1 MDNVI
6 ELLTSKEVIVVYIVI
21 AVACLLCF
29 IIYLVDRNQDKRKRK
44 QNTKELN
51 KLVED
56 VNEANEALDTLE
68 ANNSDNAVADPSAGM
83 APEIVADGVD
93 VVDDDITAQIPVGA
107 IKAEENKFMPEPADL
122 QAYNSNFA
130 EELEDDTP
138 VRDDQV
144 VVANS
149 EIAPMVPEQPM
160 NIPTEVPMAPPVED
174 NMVLDQMNAV
184 VEEAAP
190 AVEVPV
196 EDLTVQDQSLVPE
209 RERIEEIVY
218 TNAEPTE
225 EEATRELQKITE
237 ELEKA
242 AQVDAPMEPVV
253 PEQPMVEEPVQ
264 EEVPTTEEVVA
275 EESLPVEEAIAAENN
290 NVVEETMENIPTP
303 EIPVSDVPAAEEV
316 TAVPEVPTPNIPVA
330 DASVAEEVVPE
341 VSTPEIPV
349 AEETVT
355 EEVNDNNIDVAR
367 YENDQEE
374 NAIISLDEL
383 ERKSEEMYAA
393 NEETQYADEGNEPIS
408 LEDLE
413 NRRQQI
419 VNSEINEE
427 VPATEEVAT
436 EELEDGNNSVAVE
449 NTEVME
455 EAPVEELETEE
466 LTFDDHEESK
476 RTFKS
481 TPFISPVFGFDRSN
495 SISNK
500 ERIAQKEKA
509 DKFLSNLKD
518 LQNRLNSN

>member
-44 QNTKELN
+44 QNTKELK

-56 VNEANEALDTLE
+56 VNEANEALDAIEAQNNVE
-68 ANNSDNAVADPSAGM
+68 ANVDSNAGM
-83 APEIVADGVD
+83 TPQIVADGVD
-93 VVDDDITAQIPVGA
+93 VVGEDFTAQIPVGA
-107 IKAEENKFMPEPADL
+107 IKQEQQKFMPEPADL

-130 EELEDDTP
+130 EELEDDTQIREDAP
-138 VRDDQV
+138 

-149 EIAPMVPEQPM
+149 EIAPMVTEAPVD
-160 NIPTEVPMAPPVED
+160 IPTELPTEAPVLPPMED
-174 NMVLDQMNAV
+174 NMVLNQMNEV
-184 VEEAAP
+184 VAEAAP
-190 AVEVPV
+190 AVEVPE

-242 AQVDAPMEPVV
+242 AQEEAPMEPIV
-253 PEQPMVEEPVQ
+253 PDEAIDAVQ
-264 EEVPTTEEVVA
+264 EETTEVQQPDVMPEEINVPAPEEVV
-275 EESLPVEEAIAAENN
+275 EEQVPVEENL
-290 NVVEETMENIPTP
+290 VQETMENIPTP
-303 EIPVSDVPAAEEV
+303 EIPVPDVPVAEKV
-316 TAVPEVPTPNIPVA
+316 VPEVPVA
-330 DASVAEEVVPE
+330 DIPTPEEIAPE
-341 VSTPEIPV
+341 VP
-349 AEETVT
+349 VT
-355 EEVNDNNIDVAR
+355 EEVTDNNIDVAR

-393 NEETQYADEGNEPIS
+393 NEETQYVDEGNEPIS

-427 VPATEEVAT
+427 VPATEEINVPEVPVA

-449 NTEVME
+449 TTE
-455 EAPVEELETEE
+455 PVEELAETEE
-466 LTFDDHEESK
+466 LTFEDSHEESK
-476 RTFKS
+476 RPFKS

-495 SISNK
+495 SISNL
-500 ERIAQKEKA
+500 ERVAQKEKA

-518 LQNRLNSN
+518 LQSRLNSN

>member
-51 KLVED
+51 RLVED
-56 VNEANEALDTLE
+56 VTEANEALDAVE
-68 ANNSDNAVADPSAGM
+68 AQTNVETPAVDPNAAVS
-83 APEIVADGVD
+83 PEIVADDVD
-93 VVDDDITAQIPVGA
+93 VVGEDFTAQIPVGA
-107 IKAEENKFMPEPADL
+107 IQEEQQKFMPEPADL

-138 VRDDQV
+138 IREEQPI
-144 VVANS
+144 VANS
-149 EIAPMVPEQPM
+149 EIAPMVTEAPVEV
-160 NIPTEVPMAPPVED
+160 PTELPTEMPTEAPFAPIED
-174 NMVLDQMNAV
+174 NMVLDQMNSV
-184 VEEAAP
+184 VTEAAP
-190 AVEVPV
+190 AVDVPE

-242 AQVDAPMEPVV
+242 AQEETPMEPIEPEQPVETVEQPVDVVPDEINVPVPEEVV
-253 PEQPMVEEPVQ
+253 PE
-264 EEVPTTEEVVA
+264 A
-275 EESLPVEEAIAAENN
+275 APVEENL
-290 NVVEETMENIPTP
+290 VQETMENIPTP
-303 EIPVSDVPAAEEV
+303 EIPVPDVPVAEEVAPEVPVADVPVAEEV
-316 TAVPEVPTPNIPVA
+316 TPEVP
-330 DASVAEEVVPE
+330 
-341 VSTPEIPV
+341 
-349 AEETVT
+349 VT

-427 VPATEEVAT
+427 VPAAEEVNVPEELPVT
-436 EELEDGNNSVAVE
+436 EELEDGNNPVAVE
-449 NTEVME
+449 ETPVE
-455 EAPVEELETEE
+455 EPKNEVEELETEE

-476 RTFKS
+476 RKFKS

-495 SISNK
+495 SISNL
-500 ERIAQKEKA
+500 ERVAQKEKA